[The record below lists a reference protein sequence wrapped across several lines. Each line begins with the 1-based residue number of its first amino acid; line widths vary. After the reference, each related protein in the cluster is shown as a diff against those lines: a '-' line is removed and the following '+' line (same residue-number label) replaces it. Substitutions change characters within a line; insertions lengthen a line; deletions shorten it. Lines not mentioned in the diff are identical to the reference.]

1 MLLRCAAPHAD
12 GHSIKKGQMFGSAYV
27 GATVA
32 ILPNYDLANLQT
44 VMQCDEGMPRL
55 VVGRTDY
62 LTAGI
67 GHGRIT
73 REAALEVLVRGP
85 TLAKEFTT
93 LAPTEN

>member
-1 MLLRCAAPHAD
+1 VRCAAPHAD
-12 GHSIKKGQMFGSAYV
+12 GHSIKKWQMFGSAYI

-32 ILPNYDLANLQT
+32 ILPNYNLANLQT

-62 LTAGI
+62 FTAGI